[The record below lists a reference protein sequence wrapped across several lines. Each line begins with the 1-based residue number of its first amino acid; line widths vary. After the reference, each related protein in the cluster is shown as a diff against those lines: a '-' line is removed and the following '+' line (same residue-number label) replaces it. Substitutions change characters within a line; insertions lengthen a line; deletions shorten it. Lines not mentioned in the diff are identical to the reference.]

1 MTFTMLF
8 VFPAFID
15 ELREKEDKKEIVEKY
30 EKLFGKIQGDIKE
43 QVWYKNYLS
52 QFPSQVYITPED
64 LDDDFDWDML
74 QKLVVG
80 SFSSDYELKQQDKDS
95 WFELYIA
102 VKSWDQSIVKTVS
115 ELWSFQ
121 ILRLYEIYIEEQMN
135 LQILM
140 EWGEWEEEW
149 EKEALLAERQ
159 VRLKKWN
166 AVLETLNRSH
176 EAEEAKKEQEA
187 TLGDLMWKL

>member
-1 MTFTMLF
+1 MLF
-8 VFPAFID
+8 DFPAFIN

-30 EKLFGKIQGDIKE
+30 EKYFWKIQWDIKD
-43 QVWYKNYLS
+43 QIWYTDYLAKFS
-52 QFPSQVYITPED
+52 AQPYLTPED
-64 LDDDFDWDML
+64 LDDDFDWDIL
-74 QKLVVG
+74 EKLVIG
-80 SFSSDYELKQQDKDS
+80 SFSSDYELKQNEKDGD
-95 WFELYIA
+95 WELYIA

-140 EWGEWEEEW
+140 SEESEDGES
-149 EKEALLAERQ
+149 EKEALISERE

-166 AVLETLNRSH
+166 AVLDTMNRSK
-176 EAEEAKKEQEA
+176 EAEAAKKEQEA

>member
-1 MTFTMLF
+1 MLF
-8 VFPAFID
+8 DFPGFID

-30 EKLFGKIQGDIKE
+30 EKYFWKIQWDIKD
-43 QVWYKNYLS
+43 QIWYTDYLS
-52 QFPSQVYITPED
+52 KFPTQSYLTPED
-64 LDDDFDWDML
+64 LDDDFDWDIL
-74 QKLVVG
+74 EKLVIG
-80 SFSSDYELKQQDKDS
+80 SFSSDYELKQQDKDG
-95 WFELYIA
+95 WWELYIA

-140 EWGEWEEEW
+140 SEESEDGEW
-149 EKEALLAERQ
+149 EKEALISERE

-166 AVLETLNRSH
+166 AILDTMNRSQ
-176 EAEEAKKEQEA
+176 EAEAAKKDQEA
-187 TLGDLMWKL
+187 ALGDLMWKL

>member
-8 VFPAFID
+8 DFPAFID

-95 WFELYIA
+95 
-102 VKSWDQSIVKTVS
+102 
-115 ELWSFQ
+115 
-121 ILRLYEIYIEEQMN
+121 
-135 LQILM
+135 
-140 EWGEWEEEW
+140 
-149 EKEALLAERQ
+149 
-159 VRLKKWN
+159 
-166 AVLETLNRSH
+166 
-176 EAEEAKKEQEA
+176 
-187 TLGDLMWKL
+187 